1 MEVVLVHCNIVK
13 SDYQQDIIIWY
24 VFASNKYF
32 GQLIDISPKRF
43 DFPKKV
49 LILNFHIQ
57 WFTNKRINR

>member
-13 SDYQQDIIIWY
+13 SDYQRDIRIWY
-24 VFASNKYF
+24 VFAPSKYF
-32 GQLIDISPKRF
+32 GQLIDISPKSF
-43 DFPKKV
+43 DFSKKV

>member
-43 DFPKKV
+43 DFSKKV